1 MFTNL
6 AIKNRG
12 LTLYHA
18 DRACRANLRGVH
30 LKKLRAGPTEIQ
42 FPQLCLLIYI
52 QIRWFIGSPSYVKY
66 ADLYTTKTN
75 FTGCL
80 VPPVI

>member
-6 AIKNRG
+6 AIKNKG

-52 QIRWFIGSPSYVKY
+52 PIRWFIGSPSYVTVNM
-66 ADLYTTKTN
+66 LIYTPQKLIS
-75 FTGCL
+75 L
-80 VPPVI
+80 VA